1 MTERHHTRIAMA
13 IALFAAIGSAQA
25 ASDLKVHLS
34 TDTSSAKNRSVIVT
48 ATFTNE
54 GDEAAYIYRP
64 ESPFGRYDDEP
75 ASDFLKVKDSSGN
88 PVQYIGSR
96 DHWGPVEASHFVT
109 VAPGQSVQK
118 RVDITNAYAFGTG
131 GVFSARYVAYQRR
144 PPELPR
150 RAKERAPLPPLESDD
165 VVLVVDKPSDQQ

>member
-1 MTERHHTRIAMA
+1 MTEKHHARIAMA
-13 IALFAAIGSAQA
+13 LALFATIGSAKA
-25 ASDLKVHLS
+25 ASDLKVRLS
-34 TDTSSAKNRSVIVT
+34 TDTSSTDSRSVIVT

-109 VAPGQSVQK
+109 VAPGQTVQK

-131 GVFSARYVAYQRR
+131 GVFTVRYLTYQRGPLR
-144 PPELPR
+144 TPSTGHSRLPR
-150 RAKERAPLPPLESDD
+150 PPLESEEI
-165 VVLVVDKPSDQQ
+165 VIVVDDQAA